1 MGRGPVLFPALY
13 AKLVGMHV
21 LILNLGG
28 QEVLKTTSLKHAH
41 KMLHRGVAR
50 VHTWVDED
58 GYGGYGIPRSVE
70 LNKYV
75 FAQWKYNTGKHRRD
89 KVFSKKGVLRRDQYQ
104 CAYGDESGPCSR
116 KAVTIDHILPR
127 ARGGQSS
134 WLNCVACCQ
143 PHNSLKRDML
153 LEDCGLTLLSPPYDP
168 NA

>member
-1 MGRGPVLFPALY
+1 MAASSFLRGCAKIVL
-13 AKLVGMHV
+13 MHV

-75 FAQWKYNTGKHRRD
+75 FAQWKYNSGKHRRD
-89 KVFSKKGVLRRDQYQ
+89 KVFSKKGVLRRDGYL
-104 CAYGDESGPCSR
+104 CAYCPN
-116 KAVTIDHILPR
+116 KATTIDHVLPR
-127 ARGGQSS
+127 ARGGKST
-134 WLNCVACCQ
+134 WLNCVAACQ
-143 PHNSLKRDML
+143 PCNSRKRDML
-153 LEDCGLTLLSPPYDP
+153 LEDSGMVLLNPPFDP
-168 NA
+168 NL